1 MEAPGPS
8 YLSLSSLSNT
18 TANSNQDTS
27 QAIPIPDGW
36 TRYQFFWGS
45 HVGATY
51 YFHREACL
59 STTFGF
65 SLSPGSRSD
74 TYPVTN
80 DLLKERIDLAI
91 KARKTKPQLEFILEI
106 QVDRDDQVN
115 RRGTQAQA
123 SYPNS
128 NLHLK
133 SWYEVDHLAQRVTLK
148 EGTPRTEN
156 GADLSWSDYV
166 EWVKWTHKS
175 HLPAEAIGQV

>member
-18 TANSNQDTS
+18 TANSNHDSS
-27 QAIPIPDGW
+27 QAIPTPDGW
-36 TRYQFFWGS
+36 TRYQFFWDG

-51 YFHREACL
+51 YFNREACL

-65 SLSPGSRSD
+65 SSSPGSRSD
-74 TYPVTN
+74 TYPVTD

-106 QVDRDDQVN
+106 QVDRDDQVDC
-115 RRGTQAQA
+115 RGTQ
-123 SYPNS
+123 SPYPNS

-133 SWYEVDHLAQRVTLK
+133 SWYEVDHLAQRVTRK

-156 GADLSWSDYV
+156 GVNLSWSDYV
-166 EWVKWTHKS
+166 EWIQWTHKS